1 MVTPARAAVRVDRLR
16 ALNVPRPVTVQTCT
30 QGVPLAVAEPV
41 DQPTHH
47 EASASPTPQRVDTV
61 LECWRIDDEWWR
73 EPITRRYVE
82 VVLEGGTHLVLF
94 EDLIT
99 GAWFAQTP

>member
-1 MVTPARAAVRVDRLR
+1 MVTPARATVRVDRLR
-16 ALNVPRPVTVQTCT
+16 ALNVPRPVTVQTSA
-30 QGVPLAVAEPV
+30 QDLPLAVAEAV
-41 DQPTHH
+41 DQSTHH
-47 EASASPTPQRVDTV
+47 EASAPPTAQRVDTV
-61 LECWRIDDEWWR
+61 LESWRIDDEWWR